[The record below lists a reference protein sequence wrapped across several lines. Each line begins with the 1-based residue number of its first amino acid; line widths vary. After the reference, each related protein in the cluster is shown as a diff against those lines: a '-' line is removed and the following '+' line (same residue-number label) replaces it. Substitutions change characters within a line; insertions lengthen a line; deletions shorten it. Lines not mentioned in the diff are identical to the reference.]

1 MFDVKKEYK
10 SIMTRLGLTLLFFLL
25 VSNLLVG
32 GVELVSL
39 FGNLFVAE
47 SDVMYITT
55 ELVSAFAYLLSF
67 ILPVPFFYI
76 ISKGAPKHQLN
87 LALSLPS
94 PFSGFKLWAIV
105 MAGLAIIIPA
115 SYLNSLIYTVSNDAV
130 NEFLDFDF
138 SSPYKL
144 VLSFISTALFPAF
157 AEELLF
163 RGLIVSNIKPYSK
176 SAAVVISAVAFGLMH
191 QNPMQLLFA
200 TAAGVA
206 LGMIYVETDSIW
218 CCIVLHFI
226 NNFIFSQDTYYFSED
241 GSSRLHTFEVEQV
254 AVMSSS
260 DSSVRVLSSD
270 DTFFRCVYDDDMR
283 LLSKVTWKIN
293 KSDKTSSVVLEEEF
307 FYKDD
312 SLSVS
317 KSNAKD
323 LENNVLTKKFFTD
336 SGLLSKEEKYDLTQE
351 NKEIIFSKTIFT
363 YNKDS
368 ELTEK
373 EITTF
378 DNINEKINE
387 KFTERFVLQN
397 PGNERSGYD
406 YYKNNVLL
414 RSVKYT
420 SENSYTQK
428 IFFDTDKSVFSVYEN
443 GLLVDQVISINGKEF
458 RRKIN

>member
-1 MFDVKKEYK
+1 MH
-10 SIMTRLGLTLLFFLL
+10 
-25 VSNLLVG
+25 SNL
-32 GVELVSL
+32 
-39 FGNLFVAE
+39 
-47 SDVMYITT
+47 
-55 ELVSAFAYLLSF
+55 
-67 ILPVPFFYI
+67 
-76 ISKGAPKHQLN
+76 
-87 LALSLPS
+87 
-94 PFSGFKLWAIV
+94 
-105 MAGLAIIIPA
+105 
-115 SYLNSLIYTVSNDAV
+115 
-130 NEFLDFDF
+130 
-138 SSPYKL
+138 YKL
-144 VLSFISTALFPAF
+144 LLCGITFI
-157 AEELLF
+157 
-163 RGLIVSNIKPYSK
+163 
-176 SAAVVISAVAFGLMH
+176 
-191 QNPMQLLFA
+191 
-200 TAAGVA
+200 
-206 LGMIYVETDSIW
+206 
-218 CCIVLHFI
+218 FI

-260 DSSVRVLSSD
+260 DSSVRALSSD

-443 GLLVDQVISINGKEF
+443 GLLVDEVISINGKEF